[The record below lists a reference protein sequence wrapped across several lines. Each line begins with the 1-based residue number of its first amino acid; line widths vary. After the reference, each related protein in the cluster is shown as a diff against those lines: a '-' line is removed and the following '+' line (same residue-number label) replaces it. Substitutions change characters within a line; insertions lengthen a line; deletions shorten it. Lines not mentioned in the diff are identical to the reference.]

1 MDFEDIASEIHRIIT
16 GRKENKHTVKQLAE
30 ILGKSQQT
38 VYDCLYGRI
47 KINLDFI
54 KAAVL
59 ATEDPDIKKILE
71 PKGWVLYKKP
81 GLGKI
86 SKNFEKEVYDVFM
99 AVSNLSRSIK
109 ASMED
114 GKIDAQELAELKR
127 LRVEIAKQADEVIL
141 FAEDM
146 YKNKKRL

>member
-16 GRKENKHTVKQLAE
+16 GRKENKHAVKQMAE

-59 ATEDPDIKKILE
+59 STEDPDIKKFLE
-71 PKGWVLYKKP
+71 PKGWILYKKP
-81 GLGKI
+81 ELGKI

-141 FAEDM
+141 FAEKM
-146 YKNKKRL
+146 YEKK